1 MSETIEVYNVAD
13 KTAHL
18 YIRLQKENVK
28 MGEYL
33 PDGSYQHYT
42 GPCPDCGEY
51 VNVNI
56 QGNIIDHKCSQSNK
70 AINSD
75 PK

>member
-1 MSETIEVYNVAD
+1 
-13 KTAHL
+13 
-18 YIRLQKENVK
+18 

-70 AINSD
+70 SLKSD
-75 PK
+75 TNKQCQCEHPLHQLGFGFCGKCWETIRAV